1 MKINVS
7 ISTGE
12 LVDKLTILEIKL
24 EKIKDIKKLSNV
36 QKEYDIL
43 AEHMKD
49 FNHFENV
56 DIFFNKLKKINS
68 KLWEMEDQVRYF
80 MRENKFDKDFINL
93 AKEIHMTNDFRFEV
107 KNEINK
113 QFKSEIFEQ
122 NLIQILIVNMPESFE

>member
-24 EKIKDIKKLSNV
+24 EKIEDSKKLSNV

-43 AEHMKD
+43 AEHMKELS
-49 FNHFENV
+49 NNFENV
-56 DIFFNKLKKINS
+56 DTFFNKLKKINS

-93 AKEIHMTNDFRFEV
+93 AKEIHMTNDLRFEV

-113 QFKSEIFEQ
+113 QLKSEIFEQ
-122 NLIQILIVNMPESFE
+122 KSYPNF

>member
-1 MKINVS
+1 MK
-7 ISTGE
+7 E
-12 LVDKLTILEIKL
+12 L
-24 EKIKDIKKLSNV
+24 S
-36 QKEYDIL
+36 
-43 AEHMKD
+43 
-49 FNHFENV
+49 NHFENV

-93 AKEIHMTNDFRFEV
+93 AKEIHMTNDLRFEV

-122 NLIQILIVNMPESFE
+122 KSYPNF

>member
-24 EKIKDIKKLSNV
+24 EKIKDSKKLSNV

-43 AEHMKD
+43 AEHMKELS
-49 FNHFENV
+49 NHFENV
-56 DIFFNKLKKINS
+56 DLFFNKLKKINL

-93 AKEIHMTNDFRFEV
+93 AKEIHMTNDLRFEV

-122 NLIQILIVNMPESFE
+122 KSYPNF

>member
-24 EKIKDIKKLSNV
+24 EKIEDSKKLSNV

-43 AEHMKD
+43 AEHMKELS
-49 FNHFENV
+49 NNFENV
-56 DIFFNKLKKINS
+56 DTFFNKLKKINS

-93 AKEIHMTNDFRFEV
+93 AKEIHMTNDLRFEV

-113 QFKSEIFEQ
+113 KLKSEIFEQ
-122 NLIQILIVNMPESFE
+122 KSYPNF